1 MGGVGVEWIRSP
13 AISFQCSTSTTAVP
27 FLPPRYRFSLPST
40 FGLSVRFNSWNL
52 HTPLPSESGSG
63 STPISL
69 LLHRGPGHPT
79 GSCPPAARSLTLG
92 SSHVSDL
99 PAIFFLAKSNLPK
112 YPRISRFGRGICNRD
127 VFCRIPRR
135 CPRCDPATFPP
146 RIRDVPV
153 GLPAAW
159 LFGCPGQWLV
169 FNPPPVISASK
180 RIALRPPH
188 ASSISSYFLFVFC

>member
-1 MGGVGVEWIRSP
+1 MSREAENTGCHLSRDLN
-13 AISFQCSTSTTAVP
+13 VP
-27 FLPPRYRFSLPST
+27 GRTKVTCILNPSGLPFCTLLFGSHERPSGYLFPGKIKPT
-40 FGLSVRFNSWNL
+40 EIPKNF
-52 HTPLPSESGSG
+52 PLPDEESA
-63 STPISL
+63 IAVSL
-69 LLHRGPGHPT
+69 AIPGT
-79 GSCPPAARSLTLG
+79 FT
-92 SSHVSDL
+92 
-99 PAIFFLAKSNLPK
+99 
-112 YPRISRFGRGICNRD
+112 RF
-127 VFCRIPRR
+127 
-135 CPRCDPATFPP
+135 DPATSPP